1 MAGFFLPIYRKVCL
15 GLVSLAFLASAALA
29 QPVTVIG
36 PITPG
41 DCTAFNSTTVLKDGG
56 IPCGAGHFANPTGAV
71 GLAVVNGV
79 ASTAMRSDAAPPL
92 SASVQSALTGTN
104 GQILVGTGGFGFASI
119 VLGGDCTFTSPN
131 IVCTKTGGVNFGPF
145 ATQAAPCSIAQGCTG
160 QITATLGFQALAPV
174 PTRAGDVIYWN
185 GSAWVTLAGNNSGTQ
200 TLTENSSGV
209 PSWSAA
215 GSGSV
220 TSVTCGTG
228 LSGGTFTT
236 SGTCAVNLT
245 SFINSLGADVNLNN
259 TGTYFDGPSVAQGT
273 SGIWY
278 ASGTI
283 TATDTATANI
293 NCKLW
298 DGTTVMASTNLNI
311 NGAGGNFSASL
322 SGVITTPAAN
332 IRISCKDAST
342 VNGKMIFNFTGN
354 SKDSTVTAH
363 RIQ

>member
-1 MAGFFLPIYRKVCL
+1 MPRTGFL
-15 GLVSLAFLASAALA
+15 
-29 QPVTVIG
+29 
-36 PITPG
+36 
-41 DCTAFNSTTVLKDGG
+41 G
-56 IPCGAGHFANPTGAV
+56 IPCLGGAGAARHGHRPDNSRRLH
-71 GLAVVNGV
+71 GLQLDDSFEGRWHSLRRRAFCQPNRRGWPCRRKWRGQHRN
-79 ASTAMRSDAAPPL
+79 ARDAAPPL

-236 SGTCAVNLT
+236 SGTFAVNLT
-245 SFINSLGADVNLNN
+245 
-259 TGTYFDGPSVAQGT
+259 
-273 SGIWY
+273 
-278 ASGTI
+278 
-283 TATDTATANI
+283 
-293 NCKLW
+293 
-298 DGTTVMASTNLNI
+298 
-311 NGAGGNFSASL
+311 
-322 SGVITTPAAN
+322 
-332 IRISCKDAST
+332 
-342 VNGKMIFNFTGN
+342 
-354 SKDSTVTAH
+354 
-363 RIQ
+363 